1 MFDSGDE
8 GHNLGY
14 VPHASYGT
22 GRPDMGW
29 GQMEEPQ
36 YADINDAELREI
48 EAEVGHP
55 VTRELAHWFI
65 RNRINRE
72 AVERMMGATNRM
84 GMCPDVRNVRNIEE
98 ATTRKPVSTLKKVKK
113 KCA

>member
-1 MFDSGDE
+1 
-8 GHNLGY
+8 
-14 VPHASYGT
+14 
-22 GRPDMGW
+22 
-29 GQMEEPQ
+29 MEEPQ

-55 VTRELAHWFI
+55 VTRELAQWFI

-72 AVERMMGATNRM
+72 AVERMMGATDKNPM
-84 GMCPDVRNVRNIEE
+84 GIRPDVRNVRNIKR
-98 ATTRKPVSTLKKVKK
+98 AKAPKPVSVLKKVRK